1 MALLTLP
8 KGLTWGSGLAIG
20 AASVIL
26 APIVLPV
33 VGGVL
38 KSLTKAGIK
47 GGMVLYEK
55 GKLFAEEAKETVED
69 LTEEA
74 KAELKADAKMAVAE
88 PKKGGCQSKA
98 MVNDIA

>member
-1 MALLTLP
+1 VERSKEMGLLNLP
-8 KGLTWGSGLAIG
+8 KGLNWGTGLAIG
-20 AASVIL
+20 AASVLL

-33 VGGVL
+33 LGGIV

-55 GKLFAEEAKETVED
+55 GRLLAEETKETIED

-74 KAELKADAKMAVAE
+74 KAELGEEQMAVAK
-88 PKKGGCQSKA
+88 PKKAAAK
-98 MVNDIA
+98 

>member
-8 KGLTWGSGLAIG
+8 KGLSLGGGLAIG
-20 AASVIL
+20 AASVVL

-38 KSLTKAGIK
+38 KTLVKAGIK

-55 GKLFAEEAKETVED
+55 GKLFAEETRETVED

-74 KAELKADAKMAVAE
+74 KAELKEDATIAVAK
-88 PKKGGCQSKA
+88 PKKAAAK
-98 MVNDIA
+98 

>member
-1 MALLTLP
+1 MALLSFP

-55 GKLFAEEAKETVED
+55 GKLFAEETKETVED

-74 KAELKADAKMAVAE
+74 KAELKAGPKAVAA
-88 PKKGGCQSKA
+88 PKKTAAK
-98 MVNDIA
+98 

>member
-1 MALLTLP
+1 MALLNLP
-8 KGLTWGSGLAIG
+8 KGLSWGTGLAIG
-20 AASVIL
+20 AASVLL

-33 VGGVL
+33 VGGIV

-55 GKLFAEEAKETVED
+55 GRLLAEETKETIED

-74 KAELKADAKMAVAE
+74 KAELKEGQEVVLAK
-88 PKKGGCQSKA
+88 PKKAAAK
-98 MVNDIA
+98 

>member
-1 MALLTLP
+1 MGLLNLP
-8 KGLTWGSGLAIG
+8 KGLSWGTGLAIG
-20 AASVIL
+20 AASVLL

-33 VGGVL
+33 LGGVL

-55 GKLFAEEAKETVED
+55 GRLLVEETKETIED

-74 KAELKADAKMAVAE
+74 KAELGEGQELAVAK
-88 PKKGGCQSKA
+88 PKKAAAAAK
-98 MVNDIA
+98 

>member
-1 MALLTLP
+1 MALLSLP

-20 AASVIL
+20 AASVVL
-26 APIVLPV
+26 APVVLPV

-55 GKLFAEEAKETVED
+55 GKLFAEETKETVED

-74 KAELKADAKMAVAE
+74 KSELKTASKAVAA
-88 PKKGGCQSKA
+88 PKKAVAK
-98 MVNDIA
+98 

>member
-1 MALLTLP
+1 MALMNFP
-8 KGLTWGSGLAIG
+8 KGLNWGTGLAIG
-20 AASVIL
+20 AASVLL

-33 VGGVL
+33 LGGVL

-55 GKLFAEEAKETVED
+55 GRLLAEETKETIED

-74 KAELKADAKMAVAE
+74 KAEMGEGQMALAK
-88 PKKGGCQSKA
+88 PKKAAAK
-98 MVNDIA
+98 

>member
-1 MALLTLP
+1 MALLGLP

-20 AASVIL
+20 AASVVL
-26 APIVLPV
+26 APFVLPV

-38 KSLTKAGIK
+38 KTVTKAGIK

-55 GKLFAEEAKETVED
+55 GKLLAEETRETMED

-74 KAELKADAKMAVAE
+74 KAELKEESTVAVAK
-88 PKKGGCQSKA
+88 PKKAAAK
-98 MVNDIA
+98 

>member
-8 KGLTWGSGLAIG
+8 KSLTWGSGLAIG

-26 APIVLPV
+26 APVVLPV

-74 KAELKADAKMAVAE
+74 KAELKAGSKAVAA
-88 PKKGGCQSKA
+88 PKKASSK
-98 MVNDIA
+98 

>member
-1 MALLTLP
+1 MALLSLP
-8 KGLTWGSGLAIG
+8 KNMSLGTGLAIG

-26 APIVLPV
+26 APVVLPV
-33 VGGVL
+33 AAGIL

-55 GKLFAEEAKETVED
+55 GKVLAEETKETFED

-74 KAELKADAKMAVAE
+74 KAEMNEGKEVTVAK
-88 PKKGGCQSKA
+88 PKKAAAK
-98 MVNDIA
+98 

>member
-1 MALLTLP
+1 MALLNLP
-8 KGLTWGSGLAIG
+8 KNMNWGTGLAIG
-20 AASVIL
+20 AASVFL

-55 GKLFAEEAKETVED
+55 GRLLAEETKETVED

-74 KAELKADAKMAVAE
+74 KAELKEGRELTVAKT
-88 PKKGGCQSKA
+88 KKAAAK
-98 MVNDIA
+98 

>member
-1 MALLTLP
+1 MALLSLP
-8 KGLTWGSGLAIG
+8 KGLNWGSGIAIG
-20 AASVIL
+20 AASVFL

-33 VGGVL
+33 VAGVV

-55 GKLFAEEAKETVED
+55 GKLFAEETKETLED

-74 KAELKADAKMAVAE
+74 KSELKEGKAVAVAK
-88 PKKGGCQSKA
+88 PAKSAAK
-98 MVNDIA
+98 